1 MNEVRAETPGPRRA
15 PVLAAA
21 LMGLGALLAVG
32 PRAAIAAGEV
42 EVGAAKVDITP
53 KGPIRLSG
61 YLVRTTESVGVAH
74 PIHAAALAIGSD
86 EQKPVVVVTV
96 DNVGISTEIADEV
109 AARLQRKAGVTQD
122 RFAVG
127 VSHSHTAP
135 VLTDVI
141 PNIFGKALPAD
152 EQERVDAYTREF
164 TDKLEQVALAAL
176 ADRKPAELSWAT
188 GEVGFAANR
197 RTPGGPVDHSLSVLK
212 ATAPDGKIRAILANY
227 ACHNTTIDPSIN
239 KVDGDWAG
247 AAQKAIEEANPG
259 CVALTI
265 LGCGADQNPNP
276 RRSPELAQTHGREL
290 ADEVARLL
298 KGDWKPV
305 SAPPETAFERIEL
318 PYDTLPTRE
327 ELQALAKAGGPP
339 GRNAELQL
347 AQLDRDGKLPE
358 TLPYSVQAWRFGD
371 DLLWV
376 FLPGEVVVDYSLR
389 LKKEFDPDRIIVSAY
404 ANDVPA
410 YIPSERI
417 LKEGGYEGGGAMVY
431 YAHPTRLKPGVEQII
446 IDAVHRVVGPHFQ
459 PPAKKDGQ
467 AGKAE
472 ARVDDKAAA
481 NDNNDD
487 EHPPALSP
495 GDSLKTFRTKPGLRL
510 ELVASEPLIES
521 PVAIDFGAD
530 GRLWVCEMRDY
541 PAGMDGKYKPGGVV
555 RVLEDRD
562 GDGKYD
568 AAVTFLEGLAFPTGV
583 MAWRDGALITAAPEI
598 LYARDTD
605 GDGKADVIKPLYR
618 GFSTE
623 NYQARVNGL
632 SYNQDGWVYGANG
645 LIGGVIHGRADNKD
659 VNIGGRDFR
668 FKPDLGVFEPAS
680 GLTQQGRVHDDWGRQ
695 FGGNNSVFLQQY
707 PLPDHYVQRNL
718 RVVAPAPTVNVS
730 RDPDSRQLYP
740 ISKTLARYNE
750 PEQANRVTSACGPEI
765 YRDSLLGP
773 EYAGNGFAC
782 EPVHNLVRR
791 IVLDSSGVVVN
802 GHQAKD
808 EQNSEFLAST
818 DSWSRPVQV
827 RTGPDGALWIVD
839 MYRFVIEHPRWISPD
854 KLATIA
860 PRAGADMGRI
870 YRLVPEDK
878 PLRRVPNLEKMT
890 TPELAAQLDSS
901 NGTLRDMVQR
911 LLDHRADKAAAPE
924 LARIVRES
932 ELPEARAQALSTLG
946 VLGVVDDASILHA
959 LADAHPGVRAQ
970 AVRVAEPRL
979 AENAEIGRAVLAL
992 ANDPEITVR
1001 YQTALSLGEWPSKE
1015 AGEALGSIAVRD
1027 GADGWLRAAVLSSA
1041 SPHAQTILGQ
1051 LVAAAGAKGP
1061 APNLV
1066 EPLIATI
1073 AGSGN
1078 HEATA
1083 AALEAIVGGGEAGKP
1098 QRWRLGAVAQLLDGA
1113 RDDSLADDPAVRPL
1127 IASARE
1133 LAANANAAPA
1143 DRVAALRLLGRS
1155 EKTRDADREA
1165 IAERLAPAEPAEV
1178 QSAALKALE
1187 RIGDEKSADAI
1198 LERWSGLGPALRAG
1212 AIDALAAREELASA
1226 LIAAIEAGRVEPSQ
1240 ISAEHRER
1248 LMKSGPEAL
1257 RKRAE
1262 AAFGSLKIGA
1272 RQDVLKAYA
1281 SVKTMKGDPAKGK
1294 AVFERVCATCH
1305 KVGDLGHEV
1314 GPDLAAL
1321 TDLSADA
1328 LLTAILDPNQE
1339 IDARYVSYNAALQ
1352 DGRVL
1357 SGLISG
1363 ETASAITLKRQEGVA
1378 DVILRDDLDELA
1390 SSGRS
1395 LMPEGL
1401 ENDLTPADA
1410 ADVIAFLSQG
1420 PSRPKSFEGNTPEVV
1435 KAGPDGVIRL
1445 TAANAQ
1451 IYGPSLVF
1459 EPEYGNLGYWHH
1471 EADRAVWTFDVGFGS
1486 NFSVAIDWACEGA
1499 SAGNRY
1505 LLTIDKRQYRG
1516 AVPGTGG
1523 WSNYH
1528 IDNVAFQALHPA
1540 THRLEL
1546 RSDGPITGALA
1557 DVRAI
1562 ILTPGEA
1569 GPAPA
1574 VEGIQAPAD
1583 APKAPESVDE
1593 AARKVLDPKLPNPER
1608 EAVIGRLADKSAELI
1623 AAMAK
1628 GLPPGDEAEEYRRIP
1643 WIWRVAIAAGRRND
1657 AAEMRKILEV
1667 SLPANEPGAKLDD
1680 WRAVVIGGGLINGVS
1695 QAGPLPGPRFDEI
1708 LKNAPELKARWDRS
1722 IELAAKMA
1730 DDESVRKGT
1739 RYDALRMLGVE
1750 GWEKHGEHLVRY
1762 LAEGVDPELHQG
1774 AVCALVDI
1782 PSPRIV
1788 EPLLECLDRLTPS
1801 NRKFAIEGLARDAD
1815 RREALIDALEAGRI
1829 QPKDVGENVRAVLV
1843 DPAQTKSAARARK
1856 LFKD

>member
-1 MNEVRAETPGPRRA
+1 MNDTRMTTPRRA
-15 PVLAAA
+15 FAIAAM
-21 LMGLGALLAVG
+21 MGLGLLAGVG
-32 PRAAIAAGEV
+32 DGSKASAGEV

-61 YLVRTTESVGVAH
+61 YLARSTESVGVAH

-96 DNVGISTEIADEV
+96 DNVGISAKIADEV
-109 AARLQRKAGVTQD
+109 AARIERKAGVTRD

-127 VSHSHTAP
+127 VSHAHTAP

-141 PNIFGKALPAD
+141 PNIFGKPLPAD

-164 TDKLEQVALAAL
+164 TDKLERVALAAL
-176 ADRKPAELSWAT
+176 ADRRPAELSWAK

-212 ATAPDGKIRAILANY
+212 ATGPDGKIRAILTNY
-227 ACHNTTIDPSIN
+227 ACHCTSIDPGVN
-239 KVDGDWAG
+239 QVDGDWAG

-259 CVALTI
+259 CVALT
-265 LGCGADQNPNP
+265 LVGCGADSNPQPRGPAEMAQN
-276 RRSPELAQTHGREL
+276 HGRAL

-298 KGDWKPV
+298 KGDWKPI
-305 SAPPETAFERIEL
+305 SGPPETAFERFEL
-318 PYDTLPTRE
+318 PFDTLPTRA
-327 ELQALAKAGGPP
+327 ELEALVKAGGPP
-339 GRNAELQL
+339 GGNAEIQL
-347 AQLDRDGKLPE
+347 ARLGRDGKLAE
-358 TLPYSVQAWRFGD
+358 ALPYSAQAWRFGD

-389 LKKEFDPDRIIVSAY
+389 LKKEFDPDRIIVSGY
-404 ANDVPA
+404 SNDVPA

-417 LKEGGYEGGGAMVY
+417 LNEGGYEGGGAMIY
-431 YAHPTRLKPGVEQII
+431 YAHPARLKPGVEQII

-459 PPAKKDGQ
+459 PPADE
-467 AGKAE
+467 AGKA
-472 ARVDDKAAA
+472 DDKAAA
-481 NDNNDD
+481 NDD

-495 GDSLKTFRTKPGLRL
+495 GESLKTFRTKPGLRL

-530 GRLWVCEMRDY
+530 GRLWVCEMIDY
-541 PAGMDGKYKPGGVV
+541 PAGMDGKYQPGGVIK
-555 RVLEDRD
+555 VLEDRD
-562 GDGKYD
+562 GDGEYD
-568 AAVTFLEGLAFPTGV
+568 TAVTFLEGLAFPTGV
-583 MAWRDGALITAAPEI
+583 MAWRNGVLVSAAPEI
-598 LYARDTD
+598 IYAEDTD
-605 GDGKADVIKPLYR
+605 GDGKADVRKVLYQ

-645 LIGGVIHGRADNKD
+645 LIGGSIRGRADGRE

-668 FKPDLGVFEPAS
+668 FKPDLGIFEPAA
-680 GLTQQGRVHDDWGRQ
+680 GLTQQGRIHDDWGRQ
-695 FGGNNSVFLQQY
+695 FGGNNGTLLQQY

-718 RVVAPAPTVNVS
+718 RVAAPSPTVNSS
-730 RDPDSRQLYP
+730 RGDDDPGQLFP

-765 YRDSLLGP
+765 YRDSLLGD
-773 EYAGNGFAC
+773 EYAGNGFAA

-791 IVLDSSGVVVN
+791 VVLDPGGVVLN
-802 GHQAKD
+802 GHRAAD
-808 EQNSEFLAST
+808 EQTSEFLATT

-827 RTGPDGALWIVD
+827 RTGPDGALWVVD

-854 KLATIA
+854 RLATIDV
-860 PRAGADMGRI
+860 RAGANMGRI

-878 PLRRVPNLEKMT
+878 PLRAVPNLEKMS
-890 TPELAAQLDSS
+890 TPELAAAIDSP
-901 NGTLRDMVQR
+901 NGVVRDLAQR
-911 LLDHRADKAAAPE
+911 LLDHRADKAAAPA
-924 LARIVRES
+924 LAKVARES
-932 ELPEARAQALSTLG
+932 EHPAARAQALSALD
-946 VLGVVDDASILHA
+946 VLGALDDASILRA
-959 LADAHPGVRAQ
+959 LADPHPGVRAQ
-970 AVRVAEPRL
+970 AVRVSESRMAK
-979 AENAEIGRAVLAL
+979 NAEIGRAVIAL
-992 ANDPEITVR
+992 AEDPDVAVR

-1015 AGEALGSIAVRD
+1015 AGEALGAIALRD

-1041 SPHAQTILGQ
+1041 TPHAEAILAS
-1051 LVAAAGAKGP
+1051 LVAAASSDGP
-1061 APNLV
+1061 APRLV

-1073 AGSGN
+1073 AGSGD
-1078 HEATA
+1078 HQATA
-1083 AALEAIVGGGEAGKP
+1083 AALEAIVAGGEAGRTP
-1098 QRWRLGAVAQLLDGA
+1098 QRWRLGAVAQLLDGV
-1113 RDDSLADDPAVRPL
+1113 RDDSLTEDPAVRSL
-1127 IASARE
+1127 IAAARE
-1133 LAANANAAPA
+1133 LVADADAEPA

-1155 EKTRDADREA
+1155 AADRDADRDA
-1165 IAERLAPAEPAEV
+1165 IADRLDPAEPAPV

-1198 LERWSGLGPALRAG
+1198 LERWNQLGPALRA
-1212 AIDALAAREELASA
+1212 AALDALSAREQLASA
-1226 LIAAIEAGRVEPSQ
+1226 LIGAIEAGRVEPGQ
-1240 ISAEHRER
+1240 IGAEHRER
-1248 LMKSGPEAL
+1248 LLTTGAEAL
-1257 RKRAE
+1257 RQRAE

-1272 RQDVLKAYA
+1272 RKDVLDAYA
-1281 SVKTMKGDPAKGK
+1281 SVKSMKGDPARGK
-1294 AVFERVCATCH
+1294 VVYERVCATCH
-1305 KVGDLGHEV
+1305 KVGDQGHEV

-1339 IDARYVSYNAALQ
+1339 IDARYVSYNAALK

-1363 ETASAITLKRQEGVA
+1363 ETASAITLKRQEGVV
-1378 DVILRDDLDELA
+1378 DEILRDDLEELA

-1401 ENDLTPADA
+1401 ENDLKPEEMADL
-1410 ADVIAFLSQG
+1410 IAFLSRG
-1420 PSRPKSFEGNTPEVV
+1420 ASRPKVFAGNEPEEVQGGPEGVV
-1435 KAGPDGVIRL
+1435 RL

-1459 EPEYGNLGYWHH
+1459 EPEYGNLGYWHS
-1471 EADRAVWTFDVGFGS
+1471 EADRAVWTFKVGFGS
-1486 NFSVAIDWACEGA
+1486 TFTVAIDWACDAA

-1505 LLTIDKRQYRG
+1505 LLTIGGRQYHG
-1516 AVPGTGG
+1516 TVPSTGG
-1523 WSNYH
+1523 WSNYK

-1546 RSDGPITGALA
+1546 RSDGPIGGALA

-1562 ILTPGEA
+1562 ILTPGES

-1574 VEGIQAPAD
+1574 LGATQTPAD
-1583 APKAPESVDE
+1583 APKAPESVDD
-1593 AARKVLDPKLPNPER
+1593 AARAILDPKTPNPDR
-1608 EAVIGRLADKSAELI
+1608 EAILERFADKSAELI
-1623 AAMAK
+1623 AAMAE
-1628 GLPPGDEAEEYRRIP
+1628 GLPPGDEEEEYHRIP
-1643 WIWRVAIAAGRRND
+1643 WIWRVAIAAGKRDD
-1657 AAEMRKILEV
+1657 ADEMRRILDV
-1667 SLPANEPGAKLDD
+1667 SLPANEPDARLDD

-1695 QAGPLPGPRFDEI
+1695 MTGPLPGPRFDEI
-1708 LKNAPELKARWDRS
+1708 LKDSPELKARWDKS

-1730 DDESVRKGT
+1730 DDEAIRTGT
-1739 RYDALRMLGVE
+1739 RYDALRMLGVK
-1750 GWEKHGEHLVRY
+1750 GWDKHGEHLVRY
-1762 LAEGVDPELHQG
+1762 LAEGIDPELHQG

-1782 PSPRIV
+1782 RSPRII
-1788 EPLLECLDRLTPS
+1788 EPLLECLNRLTPS

-1815 RREALIDALEAGRI
+1815 RREALVSALESGRVD
-1829 QPKDVGENVRAVLV
+1829 PKDVGEDVRALLV
-1843 DPAQTKSAARARK
+1843 DPDQTRSADRAKKVFAR
-1856 LFKD
+1856 